1 VQYAHARAQSV
12 LRHAQANPD
21 DITAADLSQLADPVE
36 IALIRLLATWPRV
49 VEAAAEAHEPH
60 RLAFFLGEVAAAFHG
75 LWNKGKDD
83 ATLRFILADQPAV
96 THARLALVQSVAFVI
111 ASGLEVFGVEP
122 VMELR

>member
-1 VQYAHARAQSV
+1 V